1 MQYSNSLQGW
11 GVRGPKELLAEKHAR
26 PGCLEQQNKWYS
38 AGVQTKMWH
47 RHSWA
52 HTNGKNSEK
61 VRRHTSVWKHS
72 KSYIY
77 ECSALWEGG
86 PKPLLSVGH
95 VWWHLHRENGMGRGR
110 KRNSPVETHD
120 RYTSARWP
128 RVQPWWGVIL
138 QHSPG
143 GTWWEGH
150 MMRRALPLC
159 GLPLQT
165 HKPRLITRKTSDRP
179 AEGQFVHHCPA
190 LLQTTGVIQT
200 KKVWETLLA
209 KSSWRRRD
217 GYSSCEVRRGPGAA
231 GGHEVKPEETWI
243 NVNNNVLI
251 WYANVS
257 LIVTIVLKDVSD
269 RTLWMWGI

>member
-1 MQYSNSLQGW
+1 MQYSNSLQEW
-11 GVRGPKELLAEKHAR
+11 GVRGPQELLAEKHTR

-165 HKPRLITRKTSDRP
+165 HKPRLITRKTSERP
-179 AEGQFVHHCPA
+179 AEGTVCA
-190 LLQTTGVIQT
+190 SL
-200 KKVWETLLA
+200 
-209 KSSWRRRD
+209 SSPPPNCQGHSDHESLRD
-217 GYSSCEVRRGPGAA
+217 PPGQ
-231 GGHEVKPEETWI
+231 EQLKETWRLL
-243 NVNNNVLI
+243 V
-251 WYANVS
+251 
-257 LIVTIVLKDVSD
+257 
-269 RTLWMWGI
+269 MWSWDTSWSSQRAWG

>member
-1 MQYSNSLQGW
+1 MSILSPQG
-11 GVRGPKELLAEKHAR
+11 GGEYTPLKCGP
-26 PGCLEQQNKWYS
+26 Q
-38 AGVQTKMWH
+38 
-47 RHSWA
+47 
-52 HTNGKNSEK
+52 
-61 VRRHTSVWKHS
+61 VWVLS
-72 KSYIY
+72 P
-77 ECSALWEGG
+77 ERTGWEGG
-86 PKPLLSVGH
+86 
-95 VWWHLHRENGMGRGR
+95 ER
-110 KRNSPVETHD
+110 KRNSSEVTPERH
-120 RYTSARWP
+120 TSAKWSRAKGEESRWEHGP
-128 RVQPWWGVIL
+128 KGDV
-138 QHSPG
+138 
-143 GTWWEGH
+143 
-150 MMRRALPLC
+150 MRRALPLC